1 MKKFIS
7 IIFLS
12 LIVMK
17 IGGYFAFLSVQQILF
32 KEEAK
37 EKIIALLPK
46 EQLVKLTFSKEEF
59 VNLDWEEAGKEI
71 YFNHHLYDIVRSEF
85 DGKTHTLYCFA
96 DEKETAVYD
105 KIIELSETHRDE
117 LPQKNNM
124 ASFLNLLLVK
134 YTVPQIFQLENKTQF
149 IRIFQRKYADL
160 TLSYASIPA
169 SLFTPPPN
177 K

>member
-1 MKKFIS
+1 MKKLIS

-12 LIVMK
+12 LLVMK

-37 EKIIALLPK
+37 EKIIRLLPK
-46 EQLVKLTFSKEEF
+46 EQLVKLSFSKEEF
-59 VNLDWEEAGKEI
+59 INLDWEEEGREM
-71 YFNHHLYDIVRSEF
+71 YFNHQLYDIVCSEF
-85 DGKTHTLYCFA
+85 DGQTHTLYCFA
-96 DEKETAVYD
+96 DEKETAIYD

-117 LPQKNNM
+117 LPQKNNL

-134 YTVPQIFQLENKTQF
+134 YTIPQIFHFENKAPF
-149 IRIFQRKYADL
+149 IRIFQTKYPDL
-160 TLSYASIPA
+160 TLLYASILV
-169 SLFTPPPN
+169 SLSTPPPN